1 MSSALYSIAA
11 LGLSA
16 LVLLDLHLMNKPQTA
31 VRGNHFG
38 AIAMAA
44 AIIITLFKTGTLT
57 LPLLWASMTLGAL
70 LGLFLATRVKM
81 IQMPQMVALLHGFGG
96 TAAVLV
102 ASLVLLSGAEAEFF
116 GKITAEIALI
126 VGGLTATGSFVAA
139 GKLHQVLPQ
148 KPIILERHSLYST
161 ALLVVIGIMFLIVCA
176 SGAPSPFYAVMLTL
190 LASLSFGALFTV
202 RVGGADMPIT
212 ISLLNSLSGVA
223 EAAAGMAI
231 GDPLLVAVGGIV
243 GTSGLILTQIMCR
256 AMNRNL
262 ADILLGKTSV
272 AGIKTSPEA
281 KPETAESSAPAAAN
295 AAPDEISDENLAALL
310 QNARA
315 VLIVPGYGM
324 ALSQAQHNVKNLA
337 SALEKNGAKVDYAIH
352 PVAGRMPGHMNV
364 LLAEADVD
372 YEHLLEMDA
381 ANPLF
386 KGSDL
391 VVVIGAND
399 VINPAANTAEGTPI
413 YGMPVLAVD
422 EAPNVI
428 ICNFDRKP
436 GYAGVDNPLYEK
448 SGVIFLEGD
457 AAASLEKL
465 KGLLN

>member
-11 LGLSA
+11 LVLSA

-44 AIIITLFKTGTLT
+44 AIIITLFKTGVLT

-102 ASLVLLSGAEAEFF
+102 ASLVLLSGAETEFF
-116 GKITAEIALI
+116 GRITAEIALI

-148 KPIILERHSLYST
+148 KPIVLERHSLYTS
-161 ALLVVIGIMFLIVCA
+161 ALLAVIAVMFLIVCA

-272 AGIKTSPEA
+272 AGIKAAPEA
-281 KPETAESSAPAAAN
+281 KPEAAESSTPAAAD
-295 AAPDEISDENLAALL
+295 APPAEISDEGLAALL
-310 QNARA
+310 QNARS

-324 ALSQAQHNVKNLA
+324 ALSQAQHNVKALA

-372 YEHLLEMDA
+372 YEHLLEMDT

-386 KGSDL
+386 KDSDL
-391 VVVIGAND
+391 VIVIGAND
-399 VINPAANTAEGTPI
+399 VVNPAANTAEGTPI
-413 YGMPVLAVD
+413 YGMPVLAVE
-422 EAPNVI
+422 EATNVI

-436 GYAGVDNPLYEK
+436 GYAGVPNPLYDRP
-448 SGVIFLEGD
+448 GVLFLEGD
-457 AAASLEKL
+457 AAAGLEKL

>member
-1 MSSALYSIAA
+1 MSVAVYSIIA
-11 LGLSA
+11 LALAG

-44 AIIITLFKTGTLT
+44 AIIITLYKAGAIS
-57 LPLLWASMTLGAL
+57 LPLIWASMTIGAL
-70 LGLFLATRVKM
+70 IGLFLSARVKM

-102 ASLVLLSGAEAEFF
+102 ACLVLLSGGEPYLF
-116 GKITAEIALI
+116 GRVTAEIALV
-126 VGGLTATGSFVAA
+126 VGALTATGSFVAA

-148 KPIILERHSLYST
+148 KPIILPRHSQYSI
-161 ALLVVIGIMFLIVCA
+161 ALLGVIGLMFIVVCVA
-176 SGAPSPFYAVMLTL
+176 GAPSPFLFVMIL
-190 LASLSFGALFTV
+190 LVASLAFGGLFTV

-231 GDPLLVAVGGIV
+231 SDPLLVAVGGIV

-262 ADILLGKTSV
+262 MDILLGKTSV
-272 AGIKTSPEA
+272 GRAKSAQTPEA
-281 KPETAESSAPAAAN
+281 ESFVSEGHNSAPASEKMSA
-295 AAPDEISDENLAALL
+295 ENLAALL
-310 QNARA
+310 QGARA
-315 VLIVPGYGM
+315 VLMVPGYGM
-324 ALSQAQHNVKNLA
+324 ALSQAQHAVKSLA
-337 SALEKNGAKVDYAIH
+337 DALQKNGAKVDYAIH

-372 YEHLLEMDA
+372 YEHLLEMDT

-386 KGSDL
+386 KNSDL

-413 YGMPVLAVD
+413 YGMPVLTVD

-436 GYAGVDNPLYEK
+436 GYAGVPNPLYDK
-448 SGVIFLEGD
+448 PGVIFLEGD
-457 AAASLEKL
+457 ALASLEKL
-465 KGLLN
+465 KGLL